1 LLNYHFDLYNVCVPL
16 YIRTGTIFFVCTK
29 SEMSKLILRNQG
41 PTDGVPK
48 SLDFSLELVR
58 GDVNRIPF
66 QRVYLLFDEGF
77 LNLFPLT
84 LIDCPTVPSFAVA
97 QAPFA

>member
-1 LLNYHFDLYNVCVPL
+1 MPL
-16 YIRTGTIFFVCTK
+16 DAVRAYIIYEDC
-29 SEMSKLILRNQG
+29 L
-41 PTDGVPK
+41 
-48 SLDFSLELVR
+48 LVR
-58 GDVNRIPF
+58 GGVNRIPF